1 MKYLF
6 HQIANLLQKSSK
18 LHQKNRWQACSMKLK
33 RFQKRNCHHQSNLIP
48 WREPSM
54 YASFW
59 HRNSVR
65 TFFWEKTIS
74 TLHTERFANYLLC
87 HLRHKHNTSL
97 LVLRFLHQKRSQ
109 FITFLYNSFIF
120 IILILTLF
128 GEFFVSVPTFLN
140 TVSFFVLYIFLNP

>member
-1 MKYLF
+1 MSSYLTISSTPLLKRVTAKRTHYWFISPISFWTMKFLF

-65 TFFWEKTIS
+65 TFFGKRQYQPYTQRDSLITCCVIWDINITP
-74 TLHTERFANYLLC
+74 LC
-87 HLRHKHNTSL
+87 W
-97 LVLRFLHQKRSQ
+97 
-109 FITFLYNSFIF
+109 
-120 IILILTLF
+120 
-128 GEFFVSVPTFLN
+128 FFVFCIRSVHN
-140 TVSFFVLYIFLNP
+140 S